1 MYIPGTFTGRR
12 EQTQSLSLAHH
23 THNIYLLCFVKT
35 YEKSLKC
42 FNKCLVFLLI
52 HLININQPWIR
63 QLKFNQFAL
72 ISTAYLHKKIK
83 PTPASGCYL
92 QFLSSAD
99 EFNLEGKI
107 KKKRKKVNQE
117 SSVNFINFS
126 LKALVTGVMELIP
139 ANMTHF
145 FLDIILQNFLY
156 CLT

>member
-1 MYIPGTFTGRR
+1 MYIFRALTCRR
-12 EQTQSLSLAHH
+12 QQYSPLVQHIH

-72 ISTAYLHKKIK
+72 ISTTYLHKKIK

-107 KKKRKKVNQE
+107 KKKRKKINQE
-117 SSVNFINFS
+117 SSVNFIKFS
-126 LKALVTGVMELIP
+126 LKALVMS
-139 ANMTHF
+139 
-145 FLDIILQNFLY
+145 IIERMLA
-156 CLT
+156 T

>member
-1 MYIPGTFTGRR
+1 MYIYRAFTRR
-12 EQTQSLSLAHH
+12 RGNRYRPLVQHIRP
-23 THNIYLLCFVKT
+23 HNIYLLCFVKT

-72 ISTAYLHKKIK
+72 ISTTYLHKKIK

-107 KKKRKKVNQE
+107 KKKRKKINQE
-117 SSVNFINFS
+117 SSVNFIKFS
-126 LKALVTGVMELIP
+126 LREPVMRTMQLM
-139 ANMTHF
+139 AAT
-145 FLDIILQNFLY
+145 
-156 CLT
+156 LTSFTET